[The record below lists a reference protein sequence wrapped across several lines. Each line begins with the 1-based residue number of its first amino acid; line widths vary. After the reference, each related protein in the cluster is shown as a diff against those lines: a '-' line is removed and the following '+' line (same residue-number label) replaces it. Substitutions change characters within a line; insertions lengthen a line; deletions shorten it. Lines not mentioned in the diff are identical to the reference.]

1 MSDLPPFYFR
11 VRDNGAQVFRVNSEN
26 RQRRLEFEVFANVNV
41 NNGQIRA
48 QGDHVISDEERLAIE
63 DWMAKRIALLA
74 ARDMDD
80 IHRAIDHM
88 NLTAQWA
95 QSRATPEQLEEVT
108 DALLMAM
115 HDLRSVLVRKKADR
129 MMPPEGGTQE

>member
-88 NLTAQWA
+88 NLTTQWA